1 MPTRSAR
8 DTTWWLHAL
17 HEQATKGPCK
27 HPRPNPFDPW
37 NGEFRFWDE
46 APEITW
52 DAYKALRDTTPH
64 EAMARYVA
72 TVEMENPH
80 WWDVMTAG
88 MDDTRKG
95 ALVSSAA
102 DCAREYHDAVKAGLL
117 PYEPDLAERSIAKGT
132 AEGTSTTRNGHGSSA
147 ANGIAAMLSGVL
159 NGVLNDDDAEAEA
172 EPPERRAPDPS
183 PSRANSP
190 TFPPSSTTER

>member
-1 MPTRSAR
+1 
-8 DTTWWLHAL
+8 
-17 HEQATKGPCK
+17 
-27 HPRPNPFDPW
+27 
-37 NGEFRFWDE
+37 
-46 APEITW
+46 
-52 DAYKALRDTTPH
+52 
-64 EAMARYVA
+64 MARYVA

-80 WWDVMTAG
+80 WWDVMTSG

-159 NGVLNDDDAEAEA
+159 NGVLNDDDAEPEA
-172 EPPERRAPDPS
+172 EPPERRAPESVAEQGELADFPS
-183 PSRANSP
+183 LPHRTVMHAW
-190 TFPPSSTTER
+190 TAVSTTGDVPVPRCGTASKGAREMWVTTGT